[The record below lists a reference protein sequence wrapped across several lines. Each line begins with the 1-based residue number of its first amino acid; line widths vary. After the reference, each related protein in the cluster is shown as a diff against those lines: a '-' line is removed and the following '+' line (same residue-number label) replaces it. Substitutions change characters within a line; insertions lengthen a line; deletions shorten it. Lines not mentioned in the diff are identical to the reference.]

1 LKRVGSFVDV
11 RDLASTPVPATERV
25 FVLSFDDGYSDFVQ
39 HALPVIKS
47 HGIPSNLNIVAEST
61 LTGLPIWSARLYDAL
76 SRLECWDLDVVDGL
90 LPAAWSIAGSGSLE
104 HIGFTISNHIR
115 QLPVD
120 ERIAVIEKIEEA
132 GRPNLDPVRALTIK
146 EISALPGSV
155 HVGAHGGTHESM
167 ALVSVSEF
175 EMDFEMC
182 RDLFENH
189 LGRPL
194 VTYAFPLGGY
204 RIEHLDFLRA
214 AGVEQI
220 LLVGERTTK
229 GGVPVL
235 PRLTIGGRLRG
246 QFLAK
251 SVGVAKRP
259 ADV

>member
-1 LKRVGSFVDV
+1 MPPPL
-11 RDLASTPVPATERV
+11 THPVWP
-25 FVLSFDDGYSDFVQ
+25 
-39 HALPVIKS
+39 
-47 HGIPSNLNIVAEST
+47 
-61 LTGLPIWSARLYDAL
+61 ARLYDAL
-76 SRLECWDLDVVDGL
+76 SRLECWDLNIVDGL
-90 LPAAWSIAGSGSLE
+90 LPEAQNITSSGSRE
-104 HIGFTISNHIR
+104 HVGFTIYNHIR
-115 QLPVD
+115 QSPANKRV
-120 ERIAVIEKIEEA
+120 AVIEKIEEA

-146 EISALPGSV
+146 EITALPGSV

-175 EMDFEMC
+175 ETDFKMC
-182 RDLFENH
+182 QDLFENH

-194 VTYAFPLGGY
+194 LTYAFPLGGY
-204 RIEHLDFLRA
+204 RIEHLDFLHS

-235 PRLTIGGRLRG
+235 LRLTIGGGLRG

-251 SVGVAKRP
+251 SVGVTKRP